1 MNAAAAIR
9 LVALREVRERL
20 RTRAYLISTG
30 ILILLL
36 GIGMAL
42 PKVISAP
49 TTTYRFGVVGSSP
62 VGLTTAL
69 RRAAAPHDAHVV
81 VHHYA
86 ARRTAMTALDDDR
99 VDALLEVTQ
108 ASILFRHQVDRETVA
123 IARQAVGWLELPGRL
138 ARAGVTTDE
147 FARLV
152 APPHMHVRSAQP
164 SGGVSDGTARLVAL
178 GGASL
183 MLLAI
188 SIYGSWVMAGV
199 AQEKTGRV
207 AELLVAAIAPRH
219 LLAGKVIGI
228 GALGLAQV
236 ALVASVVAAATA
248 IGFTDLPSSF
258 VPAAALVV
266 PWFVL
271 GFALYAVG
279 FGVAGALVTRQEDVS
294 TVSIPVTGVMTVSFF
309 LAYGALQSAP
319 DGLLAQ
325 VVTVFPT
332 TAPFM
337 LPARSA
343 MAGVPAWQH
352 ALALALILATIYGLV
367 RLGGRLYTAALLHT
381 SPVAGLAAAWRPH
394 SR

>member
-1 MNAAAAIR
+1 MR
-9 LVALREVRERL
+9 LVAEREVRERL
-20 RTRAYLISTG
+20 RTRAYLISTS

-36 GIGMAL
+36 GIGLAL

-49 TTTYRFGVVGSSP
+49 STTYRFGLVGSSP
-62 VGLTTAL
+62 AGLTTAL
-69 RRAAAPHDAHVV
+69 RRAATPHDAHVV
-81 VHHYA
+81 VHRYQ
-86 ARRTAMTALDDDR
+86 ARQVAVTALDHGR
-99 VDALLEVTQ
+99 VDALLYATRTRLV
-108 ASILFRHQVDRETVA
+108 FRRDVDHELVA
-123 IARQAVGWLELPGRL
+123 VARQALGSLELPGRL
-138 ARAGVTTDE
+138 ADAGLTPAG

-152 APPHMHVRSAQP
+152 APPRLHVHSLQP
-164 SGGVSDGTARLVAL
+164 NAGVSDRTARLVAL

-228 GALGLAQV
+228 GTLGLAQV
-236 ALVASVVAAATA
+236 ALVATVVAAATA
-248 IGFTDLPSSF
+248 IGVTDLPSSF

-309 LAYGALQSAP
+309 LAYGSLQSAP

-325 VVTVFPT
+325 IVTVFPT

-343 MAGVPAWQH
+343 MVGVPVWQH
-352 ALALALILATIYGLV
+352 ALALALTLAAIYGLV

-381 SPVAGLAAAWRPH
+381 SPFAGLAAAWRPP
-394 SR
+394 SA

>member
-1 MNAAAAIR
+1 MR

-20 RTRAYLISTG
+20 HTRAYLTSTG

-36 GIGMAL
+36 GIGLAL
-42 PKVISAP
+42 PKVISVP
-49 TTTYRFGVVGSSP
+49 STTYRFGLVGWSP
-62 VGLTTAL
+62 AGLTTAL
-69 RRAAAPHDAHVV
+69 RRAAAAHDAHVV
-81 VHHYA
+81 VHRYQ
-86 ARRTAMTALDDDR
+86 ARQVALTALDHDR
-99 VDALLEVTQ
+99 VDALLYAT
-108 ASILFRHQVDRETVA
+108 RT
-123 IARQAVGWLELPGRL
+123 
-138 ARAGVTTDE
+138 
-147 FARLV
+147 RLV
-152 APPHMHVRSAQP
+152 SRRHVDHELHVHSLQP
-164 SGGVSDGTARLVAL
+164 NAGVSDRTARLVAL

-228 GALGLAQV
+228 GTLGLAQV
-236 ALVASVVAAATA
+236 ALVATVVAAATA
-248 IGFTDLPSSF
+248 IGVTDLPSSF

-309 LAYGALQSAP
+309 LAYGSLQSAP

-325 VVTVFPT
+325 IVTVFPT

-343 MAGVPAWQH
+343 MVGVPVWQH
-352 ALALALILATIYGLV
+352 ALALALTLAAIYGLV

-381 SPVAGLAAAWRPH
+381 SPFAGLAAAWRPP
-394 SR
+394 ST